1 MNGGWISVKRSV
13 IEHDVVGLKKSGK
26 YSKFEAW
33 IWLLLR
39 ANYENARC
47 CIGNQIYDLKKGQMI
62 VSQKKMCVLFK
73 WSNSKLINY
82 LKLLQKDNMIELKT
96 TNKMSIITIL
106 NYRVMQDSKYQKHIK
121 STSKTY
127 QKHTINKN
135 TNKNINKEIKYF
147 IDFWNLYDKKVGKE
161 KAQKYWLKNIKAK
174 DIKAIMDHVEKYV
187 KIRTKQYRKNPHS
200 YLLNRVWED
209 ELIDTTEDF
218 VEEYVKEK
226 EKIVDRRYKE
236 QMQQLKKEES
246 QAPTDTEWTDIQSI
260 LKDTWKGKNG

>member
-13 IEHDVVGLKKSGK
+13 IEHDVVGLKKSGR

-39 ANYENARC
+39 ANYESARC

-127 QKHTINKN
+127 QKHTSNKN
-135 TNKNINKEIKYF
+135 TNKNINKEINYF
-147 IDFWNLYDKKVGKE
+147 NDWWNLYNKKVGKT
-161 KAQKYWLKNIKAK
+161 KAQNYWIKNIKAK
-174 DIKAIMDHVEKYV
+174 QIEDIMKHTEKYI
-187 KIRTKQYRKNPHS
+187 KIRTKQYRKNPHP
-200 YLLNRVWED
+200 YLLNKTWED
-209 ELIDTTEDF
+209 ELIENTEVD
-218 VEEYVKEK
+218 VDAYIKEK
-226 EKIVDRRYKE
+226 EKQVEKRYNEQQKKFAEADKNVASDEDRRKALGLE
-236 QMQQLKKEES
+236 
-246 QAPTDTEWTDIQSI
+246 
-260 LKDTWKGKNG
+260 